1 MTLSSDLNRLCLFSK
16 LLTSRSIE
24 YLIVDQELKINE
36 TSAGAHRYVQS
47 PSDVAPGRDVR
58 DSFPELYG
66 YEETLND
73 VLQKRQERLDI
84 TEIARSLTRS
94 AEGSLD
100 LPTLVY
106 IDLHILENQSLENS
120 FVILIEEI
128 TEAMVL
134 RQSLVQAANEANL
147 LLRQLGASKKYTDQI
162 ITAIPD
168 ALIVTTR
175 SGKIKTI
182 NPAAKILFEYTEDEL
197 LGQPISSLLSEL
209 QFPYPT
215 IAQSPQ
221 ASESSELPKEI
232 ETVCQTKSGKKV
244 SIAVSCSTP
253 QVDIEDFQSVVYIVR
268 DMTDRKQAELA
279 KREFLAMIS
288 HEIRTPMNAVIG
300 IAGLLLNTELTP
312 QQRDLIEIIGTSG
325 DALLTIINDILD
337 FSKMESNKLELE
349 EHPFN
354 LRTCVQ
360 EALNLLTPKAVEK
373 GLKLA
378 FIADATLPTLVVG
391 DSTRLRQILIN
402 LLGNAIKFTPTG
414 EVTISATAVS
424 ITPTPQ
430 STLLCGIEF
439 AVKDTGIGISH
450 DRRNCLFQAFSQ
462 VDASI
467 TRQYGGTGLGLA
479 ICKQLSNQMGGKIWV
494 ESEPG
499 QGSTFYFTIVVEA
512 PSEPA
517 IPESTR
523 PRLSVDTQFAQ
534 QHPLHILLAED
545 HLVNQKLMVMVL
557 QQLGYQI
564 DVVNNGLEVLDA
576 QRKQPYDVILMD
588 VQMPEMDGITATQQ
602 ICQTW
607 APDDRPYIIAMTA
620 NALRDDR
627 QRCLESGMDDYI
639 TKPVCLEALMQVLS
653 KCKPH
658 RRAQTQ
664 AQPENTSD
672 LHLELAPQTV
682 RIDLDALQEIYQIG
696 GNSTEFLVEMID
708 CYLEEAPKL
717 LKAARDSLLQQ
728 DLIKLKR
735 TAHTLQSSS
744 ATLGATK
751 LAMLCIELES
761 MVMTDSLTAA
771 AHHVAALELEYQ
783 EVETVLQQE
792 RQKLL

>member
-1 MTLSSDLNRLCLFSK
+1 MTLSSDLNRLCLFNK
-16 LLTSRSIE
+16 FLTARTIE
-24 YLIVDQELKINE
+24 YLIVDQALKINE
-36 TSAGAHRYVQS
+36 TSVGAQRYAQS
-47 PSDVAPGRDVR
+47 PGDVAPGRDIR
-58 DSFPELYG
+58 ESFPELHG
-66 YEETLND
+66 YEEALNA
-73 VLQKRQERLDI
+73 VLQKRQERLEI
-84 TEIARSLTRS
+84 KEIARALVHS
-94 AEGSLD
+94 AEEPSD
-100 LPTLVY
+100 LPSLVY

-120 FVILIEEI
+120 FVVLVEET

-147 LLRQLGASKKYTDQI
+147 LLRKLGASKKYTDQV

-197 LGQPISSLLSEL
+197 LGQPIASLLSET
-209 QFPYPT
+209 QFPYAT
-215 IAQSPQ
+215 IAQSSQ
-221 ASESSELPKEI
+221 ALNLNELPKEI
-232 ETVCQTKSGKKV
+232 ETVCQTKSGRKV

-253 QVDIEDFQSVVYIVR
+253 QVDVEDFQSVVYVIR

-300 IAGLLLNTELTP
+300 IAGLLLNTELTA

-360 EALNLLTPKAVEK
+360 EALNLLTPKAIEK

-378 FIADATLPTLVVG
+378 FIADATLPMIVIG

-414 EVTISATAVS
+414 AVTISATAVS
-424 ITPTPQ
+424 ITHTQQ
-430 STLLCGIEF
+430 STLLCTIEF
-439 AVKDTGIGISH
+439 AVKDSGIGISP
-450 DRRNCLFQAFSQ
+450 DRRSCLFQAFSQ

-512 PSEPA
+512 PSEAA
-517 IPESTR
+517 IPEINR
-523 PRLSVDTQFAQ
+523 PRLSVTTQFAQ
-534 QHPLHILLAED
+534 QHPLQILLAED
-545 HLVNQKLMVMVL
+545 HLVNQKLMIMIL

-576 QRKQPYDVILMD
+576 QRKKPYDVILMD

-607 APDDRPYIIAMTA
+607 APGDRPYIVAMTA
-620 NALRDDR
+620 NAMRDDR

-653 KCKPH
+653 KCQPH
-658 RRAQTQ
+658 SGAQSQ
-664 AQPENTSD
+664 SQPEKISD
-672 LHLELAPQTV
+672 LQPASAPQTV
-682 RIDLDALQEIYQIG
+682 GIDLDALQEIYQIG

-717 LKAARDSLLQQ
+717 LKAARDTLLQQ
-728 DLIKLKR
+728 DALRLKR

-751 LAMLCIELES
+751 LAALCIELES
-761 MVMTDSLTAA
+761 MAMADSLTAA
-771 AHHVAALELEYQ
+771 AQQVALVEGEYQ
-783 EVETVLQQE
+783 QVESALQRE
-792 RQKLL
+792 RQKFL